1 MMGLLTSV
9 VLSNFHIVSILL
21 SVLRINLAPFLQDAL
36 NDNEKLNVDQFWV
49 LKGLNQSNKI
59 GMLHKMEGKTLIS
72 LGSLSPSSRVLPCCF
87 IQDVLPNPLPPLYF
101 ILVAIHKLLI
111 GTWCIPSPTVPV
123 AIQTSFVFLCACSV
137 ETYAAAPA
145 TISLG

>member
-1 MMGLLTSV
+1 
-9 VLSNFHIVSILL
+9 
-21 SVLRINLAPFLQDAL
+21 
-36 NDNEKLNVDQFWV
+36 
-49 LKGLNQSNKI
+49 
-59 GMLHKMEGKTLIS
+59 MLHKMEGKTLIS
-72 LGSLSPSSRVLPCCF
+72 LGSPSPSSRVLPCCF

-111 GTWCIPSPTVPV
+111 GTWCIPSTTVPV

>member
-1 MMGLLTSV
+1 
-9 VLSNFHIVSILL
+9 
-21 SVLRINLAPFLQDAL
+21 
-36 NDNEKLNVDQFWV
+36 
-49 LKGLNQSNKI
+49 
-59 GMLHKMEGKTLIS
+59 MLHKIEGKTLIS
-72 LGSLSPSSRVLPCCF
+72 LGSPSPPSRILPCCF

-111 GTWCIPSPTVPV
+111 GTWCIPSTTVPV
-123 AIQTSFVFLCACSV
+123 AIQTSFAFLCACSV